1 MLCLDMNNYYAQYV
15 VLYVMERCC
24 RVNTFCVIFGEAGV
38 HIWAR
43 RPAIY
48 LEFLRFSLSVNA
60 VSRIVP

>member
-1 MLCLDMNNYYAQYV
+1 MLFSTLWNVAAE
-15 VLYVMERCC
+15 LIHS
-24 RVNTFCVIFGEAGV
+24 CVIFGKAGV